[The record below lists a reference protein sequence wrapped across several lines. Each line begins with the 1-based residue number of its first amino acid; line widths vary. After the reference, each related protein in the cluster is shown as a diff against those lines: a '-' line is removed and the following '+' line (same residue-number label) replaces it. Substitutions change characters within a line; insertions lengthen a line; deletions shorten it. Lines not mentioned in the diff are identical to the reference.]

1 LAAFLSQFLFLWLND
16 PMLQPILIV
25 EDEPKIAELLRD
37 YCEQAGF
44 STVIIHNG
52 NEALDWLKNY
62 QPRLVLLD
70 LMLPG
75 ADGLTICQSI
85 RKHSDI
91 PVIMITA
98 QVEEID
104 RLLGLG
110 LGADDYICKPFSPR
124 EVVARIKGIL
134 RRVENASAQESSFSI
149 DENSLRISYGNNSI
163 ELTSVEFRLL
173 KALFDNPGRIYSR
186 DQLMSLIYSDNRIVT
201 DRTIDSHIKK
211 IRKKLLELNIVN
223 DPISSVYGAG
233 YKFN

>member
-1 LAAFLSQFLFLWLND
+1 MAAFLSQFLFLWLND